1 MKNRNN
7 NRNGA
12 NFPQQ
17 THFIG
22 VLLPED
28 ITLTLEDC
36 RRYMREAYGCKSGHA
51 TPIHVTLVP
60 PFRLPEEYTTED
72 LARAIES
79 EVLPKGLGFTGHI
92 DNFDA
97 FGDRTLFAKV
107 VTDEKWVS
115 LRDAVYGAVV
125 KAAPGCTKKDNLKI
139 LKFDSANRNW
149 LEYVTANR
157 KNMTLQNDDYDIV
170 IGPVANDR
178 TMPVISLY
186 FSGIYDIDETIR
198 RLLPQKL
205 HDQYTFRTEKSLK
218 ALKFVE
224 VR

>member
-7 NRNGA
+7 NRGGGNG

-60 PFRLPEEYTTED
+60 PFRLPDEYSTED

-79 EVLPKGLGFTGHI
+79 EVLLKGLGFTGHI

-107 VTDEKWVS
+107 ISNEKWVV
-115 LRDAVYGAVV
+115 LRDAVTSAVL
-125 KAAPGCTKKDNLKI
+125 KAVPGCTKKDARPFQPHISVSNRDIPAGVMTDALQVMNEQNLVEDFPVDNVTIFERQGWKWV
-139 LKFDSANRNW
+139 SA
-149 LEYVTANR
+149 V
-157 KNMTLQNDDYDIV
+157 
-170 IGPVANDR
+170 
-178 TMPVISLY
+178 SL
-186 FSGIYDIDETIR
+186 GII
-198 RLLPQKL
+198 
-205 HDQYTFRTEKSLK
+205 
-218 ALKFVE
+218 
-224 VR
+224 